1 MRDGTDI
8 GRLKLSV
15 SGRAL
20 KLVSA
25 FLVALAT
32 AAILSTA
39 RVFSG
44 TVDEP
49 AHIAAGMQ
57 WLTTDRYD
65 YDLQHPPLGRVAAA
79 LGPYLQGVRNTNATA
94 IYDEGANILGKG
106 RDYVDR
112 LASARHGVIVF
123 FLALALLGWAWGRTL
138 GGEIGAALATIFL
151 ITNPNVLAHAG
162 LATTDIACAAMTTL
176 ALFAG
181 AWWIERPNLN
191 RSLWFGVAIG
201 AAVSSRL
208 SAIAFVGAGLLAGY
222 LVRGFTS
229 RQWRIDPEGNL
240 RQSVVAAIAIT
251 LAMLF
256 VIWGAYRFAI
266 GPMSPGG
273 AVVPAPAFVSGV
285 ERFLLHGSSGHPTFL
300 LGTPSNRGWWYYFP
314 VALLV
319 KTPPPLL
326 FAGILGAVVAVKNL
340 RERRDWRGALPL
352 VFAAAILLVSLT
364 AKVNLGV
371 RLVLP
376 MYPLLAIVGAHG
388 LTFVIREQAS
398 RVGPLAAAG
407 LVAWAVITPVRSHP
421 DHLAY
426 FNALAGDHPE
436 HVLVDSNLDW
446 GQDLYRLRDTIV
458 ARGITDSVRV
468 AYFGTGDL
476 AAAGVPRARLLGLHE
491 RATGW
496 IAASETYL
504 AGEWVGRAY
513 AWLLDY
519 PPVARIGPSM
529 RLWYIGP
536 VDSVSAGSPT
546 PPGITGP
553 SPR

>member
-1 MRDGTDI
+1 MSLVKDDATS
-8 GRLKLSV
+8 GRLKV
-15 SGRAL
+15 QVASGTL
-20 KLVSA
+20 KLLA
-25 FLVALAT
+25 ALLVALAT

-65 YDLQHPPLGRVAAA
+65 YDLQHPPIGRVAAA
-79 LGPYLQGVRNTNATA
+79 IGPYLSGARGIDAGGV
-94 IYDEGANILGKG
+94 YDEGAAILGSG
-106 RDYVDR
+106 SDYVDR
-112 LASARHGVIVF
+112 LALARYGEIVF
-123 FLALALLGWAWGRTL
+123 FVLMAFVVWAWTQRLLGEVGAIVATL
-138 GGEIGAALATIFL
+138 FL
-151 ITNPNVLAHAG
+151 VTNPTVLAHAG
-162 LATTDIACAAMTTL
+162 LATTDVACAATTML
-176 ALFAG
+176 ALFA
-181 AWWIERPNLN
+181 ATWWIEQPTWK
-191 RSLWFGVAIG
+191 RSLLFGAAMGAAIG
-201 AAVSSRL
+201 SRL
-208 SAIAFVGAGLLAGY
+208 SAIAFVGGP
-222 LVRGFTS
+222 LVVCYVLRGIASKTWSFGGSATRS
-229 RQWRIDPEGNL
+229 FSSAL
-240 RQSVVAAIAIT
+240 VVAM
-251 LAMLF
+251 AMLL
-256 VIWGAYRFAI
+256 VIWTVYRFDA
-266 GPMSPGG
+266 GPFI
-273 AVVPAPAFVSGV
+273 AGV
-285 ERFLLHGSSGHPTFL
+285 DRFLLHGSSGHPTFL

-326 FAGILGAVVAVKNL
+326 IATLLGAVAAIASWKQ
-340 RERRDWRGALPL
+340 RQPELPL
-352 VFAAAILLVSLT
+352 RHPEQHEGSALRRWQPVVPFASAATILAISLT
-364 AKVNLGV
+364 VKVNLGI

-376 MYPLLAIVGAHG
+376 IYPLMAIIGAQGLAYLLREHASRTTQTVAAVVLAWAIV
-388 LTFVIREQAS
+388 
-398 RVGPLAAAG
+398 
-407 LVAWAVITPVRSHP
+407 TPIRSHP

-458 ARGITDSVRV
+458 ARGITDTVRV
-468 AYFGTGDL
+468 AYFGTADL
-476 AAAGVPRARLLGLHE
+476 AAAGVPRAKLLGLRE

-529 RLWYIGP
+529 RLWYIAP
-536 VDSVSAGSPT
+536 DSATRGW
-546 PPGITGP
+546 